1 MISEISSGPI
11 RGELPPVSFALTN
24 APAPPEAAIPMLGLL
39 GLAVLGLT
47 LAALGAFLL
56 KRGV

>member
-1 MISEISSGPI
+1 VTATYGT
-11 RGELPPVSFALTN
+11 LPPVSFALTN
-24 APAPPEAAIPMLGLL
+24 APAPTETAIPMLGLL